1 MASARSSASTS
12 AKEGVINAIVQMTLT
27 FTLTK
32 IGKNS
37 KIINML
43 VILHYFQILK
53 LSRSQ
58 VLATNPFE
66 KKNPSNIHKDISN
79 IINYFHAQR

>member
-1 MASARSSASTS
+1 MQKSESH
-12 AKEGVINAIVQMTLT
+12 NAIVQMTLT

-32 IGKNS
+32 IEKNS

-43 VILHYFQILK
+43 VILHYFRILK

-66 KKNPSNIHKDISN
+66 KKNPSNIHKDN